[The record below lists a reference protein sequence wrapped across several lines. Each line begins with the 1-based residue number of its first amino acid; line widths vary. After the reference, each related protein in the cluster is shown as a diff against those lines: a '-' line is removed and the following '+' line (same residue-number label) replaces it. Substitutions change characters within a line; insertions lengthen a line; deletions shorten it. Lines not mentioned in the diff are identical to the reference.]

1 MLTIGSCNSRYI
13 VSRDDPEPE
22 RLRSRLDEIV
32 RQKLPAALA
41 SAFGGGE
48 PPDGGFWFIRS
59 LDVALAVNTAWDDNE
74 ISLRWAEGIAR
85 SFSAATS
92 DGGSGALFFADRAAY
107 LASYFVRCADGSP
120 AREWFFEPFSGFS
133 ALPASAAVRSV
144 IEEETEAG
152 GTALVRMPAA
162 DLEKVLSMLSDAD
175 ARRILLAFGGRASAA
190 PAQPASTSRPDIP
203 PAAGAR
209 PATDF
214 RDAPELLLRTWS
226 PPRRA
231 LSEPAEAL
239 FHYLAAARERPDA
252 AAMALAQAAVALT
265 RLARRLQAE
274 GPSARALLAALA
286 GGDLA
291 TLYVVAGAADAGAL
305 RALLGVAPETIWR
318 IGRAVGAQPA
328 PLEDA
333 QITPATARFT
343 RFGGAFLL
351 LPYVDSLPLPAA
363 TDLPP
368 PQAADPESAFRFL
381 VLVRC
386 FGAERFEAAFR
397 DPLLRDLFRIPPAL
411 SPAEAR
417 AWESAV
423 AAQSAAGWHPEL
435 ARWQAAV
442 WPEDGGVFALEPL
455 PGGEAVLLDAESGVW
470 RWRGGT
476 DRGELARIE
485 TLLPPDAAL
494 HCRADSLRS
503 SAAEALPGFRIRAGD
518 AAPTFER
525 FAEDADFLEA
535 ESGVAARIFA
545 PAAQNALRAF
555 AQRLPGFARSG
566 LPYLH
571 RNFLDLTASLEEFP
585 ERRVVRLGR
594 PPLDLVLSMAGL
606 NRASHR
612 LRGPDARP
620 FELYPQE

>member
-1 MLTIGSCNSRYI
+1 MLTIGSCNSRYL
-13 VSRDDPEPE
+13 VSRENPEPE
-22 RLRSRLDEIV
+22 RLRSRLDGIV
-32 RQKLPAALA
+32 RQKLPAALE
-41 SAFGGGE
+41 SAFGGGD
-48 PPDGGFWFIRS
+48 PPAGGLWFIRS
-59 LDVALAVNTAWDDNE
+59 IDVALAVNTAWDDDE
-74 ISLRWAEGIAR
+74 IARRWAEGIAR
-85 SFSAATS
+85 SFAAAAS
-92 DGGSGALFFADRAAY
+92 DGGSDALFFADRAAY
-107 LASYFVRCADGSP
+107 LACYFARCADGSP

-144 IEEETEAG
+144 IDEEPEAG
-152 GTALVRMPAA
+152 ATALVRIPAA

-175 ARRILLAFGGRASAA
+175 ARRILLAFGGRAGAA
-190 PAQPASTSRPDIP
+190 PAEPASTARPDVP
-203 PAAGAR
+203 PAAAGAR
-209 PATDF
+209 PAANF
-214 RDAPELLLRTWS
+214 REAPELLLRTWS
-226 PPRRA
+226 APLRA

-239 FHYLAAARERPDA
+239 FHYLAAVRERPDA

-265 RLARRLQAE
+265 RLARRLQAG
-274 GPSARALLAALA
+274 GPSARALLAALG
-286 GGDLA
+286 GGDIA
-291 TLYVVAGAADAGAL
+291 TLYVVAGAADAGVL
-305 RALLGVAPETIWR
+305 RGLLGLAPETIWR
-318 IGRAVGAQPA
+318 IGRAVGAP
-328 PLEDA
+328 PEDA
-333 QITPATARFT
+333 VKTPAAARFT
-343 RFGGAFLL
+343 PFGGAFLL

-363 TDLPP
+363 ADLPP
-368 PQAADPESAFRFL
+368 PRGADPESAFRFL

-386 FGAERFEAAFR
+386 FGGARFEAAFR

-423 AAQSAAGWHPEL
+423 AARSAAGWHPDL

-442 WPEDGGVFALEPL
+442 WPEDGGAFALEPL
-455 PGGEAVLLDAESGVW
+455 PGGEAVLLDADSGVW

-476 DRGELARIE
+476 DRAELARIE
-485 TLLPPDAAL
+485 ALLPPDAAL
-494 HCRADSLRS
+494 HCRADSLRR
-503 SAAEALPGFRIRAGD
+503 SAAEALPGFRVRAGD
-518 AAPTFER
+518 AAPRFER
-525 FAEDADFLEA
+525 FAEDADFLET
-535 ESGVAARIFA
+535 ESGIAARVFA

-571 RNFLDLTASLEEFP
+571 RNFLDLTASLEELP
-585 ERRVVRLGR
+585 ERRIVRLGR